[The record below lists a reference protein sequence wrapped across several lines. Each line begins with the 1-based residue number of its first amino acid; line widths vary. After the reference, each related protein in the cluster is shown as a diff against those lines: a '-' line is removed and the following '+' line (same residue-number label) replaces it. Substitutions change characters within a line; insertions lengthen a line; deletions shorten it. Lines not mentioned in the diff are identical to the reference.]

1 MTGPILIVVAA
12 ILWALDG
19 LLRRSLYSLPPLT
32 IVFLEHLV
40 GLVLLIPWMP
50 KVVAEVKTWSIK
62 QWSWISWVAIFSGVF
77 GTLWFTT
84 ALLSVQFVPFS
95 VVFLLQKL
103 QPVFVFVTAM
113 LLLGERPSLKRLGWS
128 ALALIAAYFVTFP
141 MGQVNFQTGGGTIV
155 AAGYALAAA
164 FAWGTSTVFS
174 RLLLQNQ
181 SNTSALTVRFAVASL
196 VAGLML
202 WAMPAANKVMFATPA
217 QLGTLFIIAL
227 STGMVGLAIYY
238 KGLAKTAPSV
248 ATILELVFPL
258 LAVLID
264 AKVYGVVLHPTQY
277 LAALVLLLAGVQVAR
292 TGKNGL
298 PVTFASVKVHG
309 DGRGKTL
316 GFPTINLQIPWNLVL
331 TPGIYAVWVWINGV
345 KYAGALHYGSVPT
358 FNKIEQTLEIF
369 VLTKKNLT
377 NAEVSQ
383 SSLKVMVVEKLREVL
398 KFDSS
403 EALIAQMHQDV
414 AQTKRLLLD

>member
-1 MTGPILIVVAA
+1 MTGPILIVLAA

-32 IVFLEHLV
+32 IVFLEHFV
-40 GLVLLIPWMP
+40 GLCLLIPFMP
-50 KVVAEVKTWSIK
+50 RVITEMKSWSLK
-62 QWSWISWVAIFSGVF
+62 QWSWGAWIATFSGVF

-103 QPVFVFVTAM
+103 QPVFVFVTAVLM
-113 LLLGERPSLKRLGWS
+113 LGERPSGKRMAWS

-141 MGQVNFQTGGGTIV
+141 LGKVNLATGSGTLV

-181 SNTSALTVRFAVASL
+181 SNSSALIVRFGFASL
-196 VAGLML
+196 VAGAML
-202 WAMPAANKVMFATPA
+202 WLMPTANQVMTVTPT
-217 QLGTLFIIAL
+217 QLGTLFLIAF
-227 STGMVGLAIYY
+227 STGMVALAIYY

-277 LAALVLLLAGVQVAR
+277 LAALVLMLAGVQVAR
-292 TGKNGL
+292 LGKNGL
-298 PVTFASVKVHG
+298 PVMFHGIKVKG

-316 GFPTINLQIPWNLVL
+316 GFPTINFKIPWNLVL
-331 TPGIYAVWVWINGV
+331 TPGIYAAWVWINGV

-358 FNKIEQTLEIF
+358 FEKPEKTLEVF
-369 VLTKKNLT
+369 VLTKKALPNS
-377 NAEVSQ
+377 EVQ
-383 SSLKVMVVEKLREVL
+383 KADIKVMVMEKLREVQ
-398 KFDSS
+398 KFESS
-403 EALIAQMHQDV
+403 KALVAQMKRDV
-414 AQTKRLLLD
+414 DKTQQLLLD

>member
-1 MTGPILIVVAA
+1 MTGPILIVIAA

-19 LLRRSLYSLPPLT
+19 LLRRGLYSLPPLT

-40 GLVLLIPWMP
+40 GLVLLVPFMP
-50 KVVAEVKTWSIK
+50 KVMHEVKNWSLR
-62 QWSWISWVAIFSGVF
+62 QWSWITWVGIFSGVL

-113 LLLGERPSLKRLGWS
+113 LLLGERPTLKRLAWS
-128 ALALIAAYFVTFP
+128 ALALVAAYFVTFP
-141 MGQVNFQTGGGTIV
+141 LGQVNFQTGGGTIV

-174 RLLLQNQ
+174 RLLLQSQ
-181 SNTSALTVRFAVASL
+181 SNTAALTVRFAVASV
-196 VAGLML
+196 VAGLLL
-202 WAMPAANKVMFATPA
+202 WLIPTSNAVMTVTST
-217 QLGTLFIIAL
+217 QLGMLLAIAL

-258 LAVLID
+258 LAVVLD
-264 AKVYGVVLHPTQY
+264 AQVYGVVLHPTQY
-277 LAALVLLLAGVQVAR
+277 VAAAVLLLAGIQVAR

-298 PVTFASVKVHG
+298 PISFTSIKVTG

-331 TPGIYAVWVWINGV
+331 TPGIYAVWIWINGV

-358 FNKIEQTLEIF
+358 FNKIEQTLEVF
-369 VLTKKNLT
+369 VLTKKNLS
-377 NAEVSQ
+377 NAEVQRSR
-383 SSLKVMVVEKLREVL
+383 LAVTVVEKLRPVM
-398 KFDSS
+398 KFADSK
-403 EALIAQMHQDV
+403 ALVAQMERDV
-414 AQTKRLLLD
+414 AETKRLLLD